1 MTYAQAFLLTLFDR
15 AVAAVDPARCVPP
28 LLPPKPTGRT
38 VVFAYGKAAA
48 SMAVAVEA
56 HWDGPVEG
64 IAVTR
69 YQHGCPLRQIRLIEA
84 GHPYGDDAS
93 ERAARDMLA
102 LAQTLGADDLALCL
116 VSGGG
121 SALASLPAPG
131 LTADDKRQVL
141 RVLHASGAP
150 IGDINTVRRRLSAF
164 KGGRLAAAAAPAHVH
179 SIVISDIPG
188 DDPSLVASGPSFPD
202 PSAPG
207 DARRVLARWGGPI
220 PESIDQFLDAP
231 IPPVVL
237 GPSSHALAATAM
249 DALNAAAA
257 YAEAN
262 GVRVDI
268 LSDRIEGEASALGA
282 RDAAMVASRV
292 AAGER
297 GPLVLLSG
305 GETSVTVT
313 GTGRGGRNAEY
324 LAAFAIGIA
333 GLPVV
338 ALAADTD
345 GIDGSEDNAG
355 TVVDGT
361 SLSRAAALGLDAQA
375 LLTNNDAYALFDAL
389 GDLVVTGPT
398 RTNVNDFRAILIGE
412 LP

>member
-1 MTYAQAFLLTLFDR
+1 MTDAQAFLKTLFDR
-15 AVAAVDPARCVPP
+15 AVGAVDPARCVPA
-28 LLPPKPTGRT
+28 LLPSKPKGRT

-48 SMAVAVEA
+48 SMAAAVEA
-56 HWDGPVEG
+56 HWDVPIEG

-69 YQHGCPLRQIRLIEA
+69 YQHGCPLRQVRLIEA

-93 ERAARDMLA
+93 EWAAREMLA

-131 LTADDKRQVL
+131 LTAADKRHVL
-141 RVLHASGAP
+141 RALHASGAP
-150 IGDINTVRRRLSAF
+150 IADINTVRRRLSAF

-202 PSAPG
+202 PSSPG
-207 DARRVLARWGGPI
+207 DARRALVRWGVPI
-220 PESIDQFLDAP
+220 PESIDRFLDAA

-249 DALNAAAA
+249 DALNAAAG
-257 YAEAN
+257 YAQAH
-262 GVRVDI
+262 GVPVHI
-268 LSDRIEGEASALGA
+268 LSDRIEGEASAVGT
-282 RDAAMVASRV
+282 RDAAMVVSRL

-297 GPLVLLSG
+297 GPLLLLSG

-313 GTGRGGRNAEY
+313 GNGRGGRNAEY

-355 TVVDGT
+355 ALADGT
-361 SLSRAAALGLDAQA
+361 SLSRAVVLGLDAA
-375 LLTNNDAYALFDAL
+375 DLLANNDAYALFDAL

-398 RTNVNDFRAILIGE
+398 RTNVNDFRAILIGD